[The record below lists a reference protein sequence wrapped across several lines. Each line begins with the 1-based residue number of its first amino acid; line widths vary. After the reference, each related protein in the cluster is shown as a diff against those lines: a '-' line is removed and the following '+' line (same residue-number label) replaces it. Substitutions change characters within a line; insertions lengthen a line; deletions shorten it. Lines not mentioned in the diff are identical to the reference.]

1 MGVSHAELQ
10 NHRWF
15 RALVVRICRN
25 IVPVLSIGAAL
36 CFIAGYGTAVYTQRD
51 LRKGGGVCNKAEEAE
66 NQVGANPNSGGR
78 ETGGAGDI
86 RPGGGG
92 TEDEAGGRGKCVNVD
107 IAGAV
112 TKPGVYC
119 MHAGDTLSEAVQR
132 AGGFNLGGYA
142 QKFVAQRINLAQQVV
157 DGAKYYIP
165 YEDEAVCQPVL
176 VNAVCSRTLESL
188 LTDISVGMANCGKGG
203 RCEGREDAEGD
214 TDNAKDERG
223 CVDLRGTDKSDQG
236 RDASVDDRRPDPDK
250 SGLSSDEGGAS
261 DGSAQKDDSSTTGNQ
276 GGDDQDRAD
285 CIDINTASA
294 EQLESIKGIGPSTAE
309 KIINGRPYSEFA
321 ELLNIRG
328 IGEAT
333 LDKITPSLCEIDAG

>member
-36 CFIAGYGTAVYTQRD
+36 FFIAGYGTAVHTQRD
-51 LRKGGGVCNKAEEAE
+51 LRKGGGVCNKAEETGS
-66 NQVGANPNSGGR
+66 QVGTNPNSGGR
-78 ETGGAGDI
+78 ETGGSGDI

-165 YEDEAVCQPVL
+165 YEDEAVCQPVF

-203 RCEGREDAEGD
+203 RCEDVDNTAINDDTEHKKQSEKNEQRKDVIEREETNDDGEEQDNNDTTDQVDSDTAE
-214 TDNAKDERG
+214 
-223 CVDLRGTDKSDQG
+223 
-236 RDASVDDRRPDPDK
+236 
-250 SGLSSDEGGAS
+250 
-261 DGSAQKDDSSTTGNQ
+261 
-276 GGDDQDRAD
+276 